1 MKHQPAAYN
10 IPFDAYGTLFESGP
24 ERFLRSKPCSGSGG
38 IQVFNLEKGLQVL
51 LCDCMFNKALEMQGS
66 ARPEN
71 KEPYFTLAFFTEVQR
86 LQFGC
91 NNDTLLEKNSIWDTA
106 FIPSG
111 SGFRM
116 YVPPRTRVHCL
127 SINFSRKWLHHNIPE
142 RREDSMNLIG
152 KLQAAESFPLLEYM
166 SACEKKLVLELLG
179 SSENAFGSFYIK
191 SCVLKLISDFFIKV
205 KERGDV
211 SFGANPID
219 SLLAEAEKE
228 LCDHVTGKMP
238 TLENIASKYRLSSST
253 LKRHFTKKFGVNL
266 FRYFIS
272 KKMEYARRLINEE
285 NVNALD
291 AARLVGYKNMS
302 HFLAMY
308 NKH

>member
-1 MKHQPAAYN
+1 MMHQPAAYN

-24 ERFLRSKPCSGSGG
+24 ERFLHSKPCSGNGG

-51 LCDCMFNKALEMQGS
+51 LCDCMFHEALEMQGN
-66 ARPEN
+66 AKDGN
-71 KEPYFTLAFFTEVQR
+71 KNPYFTLAFFIDVQR

-91 NNDTLLEKNSIWDTA
+91 NNDIVLEKNNIWDTA
-106 FIPSG
+106 FIPSS

-116 YVPPRTRVHCL
+116 YIPPCTRVYCL
-127 SINFSRKWLHHNIPE
+127 SINFSQKWLHRNIPE
-142 RREDSMNLIG
+142 RRGASMNLIG
-152 KLQAAESFPLLEYM
+152 KEHAAESFPLLEYM
-166 SACEKKLVLELLG
+166 NASEKKLVLELIG

-205 KERGDV
+205 KEREDV
-211 SFGANPID
+211 SFGTNHVDA
-219 SLLAEAEKE
+219 LLAEIEKE

-238 TLENIASKYRLSSST
+238 KLEHIASKYRLSLST
-253 LKRHFTKKFGVNL
+253 LKRQFAKKFGVNL

-285 NVNALD
+285 NVMAQD
-291 AARLVGYKNMS
+291 AARLVGYKNLS
-302 HFLAMY
+302 HFLAIY
-308 NKH
+308 NKN